1 MRASDGRGQ
10 TSLAVVTVTVA
21 QDEKPPVFDGLPYNV
36 EPVSENIAN
45 YSVVFTLRGRDPDLK
60 VWIITSQVM
69 AMCWYLVSVI
79 SVRCMPHI

>member
-21 QDEKPPVFDGLPYNV
+21 QDQKPPVFDGLPYNA

-60 VWIITSQVM
+60 VWIIVSQLWQCVGIWFLSFQYV
-69 AMCWYLVSVI
+69 ASLI
-79 SVRCMPHI
+79 S